1 MERKMMDGS
10 PAESQSSSKED
21 SCPQPSAHVRFPL
34 WSASTS
40 SAALKSKSSSVRTG
54 RLGSQPPAMHFW
66 PQNTECLIQEG
77 PDAEDNLPM
86 MSSAHQ
92 DDAVVPASLRSSSNV
107 SPSKDFI
114 RCLPLQLSMY
124 ILGFLDQKSLNACA
138 AVSRCWAF
146 MAEEVKRERVCQR
159 MTQEKILYLQGL
171 SPRGAVSNYAKT
183 VNVTIPRLNE
193 EGDVIEVEGHD
204 QESIMKVGSDEEEE
218 DNLQAIY
225 HNLQTDTIQL
235 EERNVFCG
243 SYNIRILTD
252 HPDRSRIIHYSG
264 GNLVAV
270 GSADRK
276 VRLLDMSGMKEVP
289 PLLSGHAGS
298 IKALF
303 LHEKKEFVL
312 SASFDLSIRCWNIR
326 SGACMKVFNG
336 HCGTITCLDF
346 HEEQFVSGARDGMV
360 KVWSLESGKCLKT
373 LKHGSGVWVVKT
385 DGARVVSGCDQG
397 LVKVWCAE
405 TGTLLKT
412 LEGHQGPVK
421 CLSFDQ
427 WHLVTGS
434 TDGYALGWS
443 MLGNLK
449 RCLIAF
455 RHPKEVLSLEFLYL
469 RVISGCADGKIRVFN
484 FLTGT
489 CLKVLMA
496 NSRGD
501 PISSFCVAENR
512 LVINSPTSLL
522 LFQFEE
528 VRWDYTLDADREMV
542 KKKNHHNGA
551 SGRAPLPLQPPKYP
565 SLGQM
570 HPLALQTP
578 ALCYELMES
587 AACQQL
593 FLEMEK
599 TFRLPAEQ
607 QKKLFIPGSPELH
620 AFALGKPAG
629 ALSARIRADTTGVDL
644 WTKCIQ
650 VVGIQSTA
658 LSSTPNVV
666 FCFLETDGKY
676 EYGPS
681 LYAPAHPDGAEA
693 ALQHE
698 KGRDLSF
705 PMSPDKFFLV
715 VSMLQKAWKAAHICS
730 SVKDTV
736 KVREAWEPPREHQQC
751 RPEKV
756 QLYKT
761 PLQHKKDQAVQL
773 QRVRLHSDSLT
784 MKRISTPFE
793 TKMLQ
798 LKLKNSLHGPT
809 VNSSIPAPSIVRP
822 KTCGFSQE
830 KKAHG
835 GHGKI
840 IPLLEDGVQLIHPI
854 TASSDLIKSTH
865 VMIAQMKKDV
875 VSRRIKPFCP
885 YAADPSP
892 SDSGFRLLTGKQ
904 KAVYEA
910 AAIAQ
915 DEEQQTKLTE
925 DQQRACKKAWL
936 RKVKGLP
943 VDSFTGEGK
952 IAAPELGF
960 NTFI

>member
-1 MERKMMDGS
+1 
-10 PAESQSSSKED
+10 
-21 SCPQPSAHVRFPL
+21 FFL
-34 WSASTS
+34 
-40 SAALKSKSSSVRTG
+40 
-54 RLGSQPPAMHFW
+54 LGSQLPAMHFW

-77 PDAEDNLPM
+77 PDAEDNSPM

-183 VNVTIPRLNE
+183 VNVTIPQLNE
-193 EGDVIEVEGHD
+193 DGDVIEVEGHD
-204 QESIMKVGSDEEEE
+204 GESIMKEEEG
-218 DNLQAIY
+218 NLQAIY
-225 HNLQTDTIQL
+225 HDLQTDRIQL

-243 SYNIRILTD
+243 SYNIRVLTD

-264 GNLVAV
+264 GNLVAI

-303 LHEKKEFVL
+303 LHEKKGFIL
-312 SASFDLSIRCWNIR
+312 SASFDLSIRCWNIC

-373 LKHGSGVWVVKT
+373 LKHGSGVWVVKM
-385 DGARVVSGCDQG
+385 DGARVVSGCNRG

-455 RHPKEVLSLEFLYL
+455 HHPKEVLSLEFLYL

-512 LVINSPTSLL
+512 LVINSPTNLL

-542 KKKNHHNGA
+542 KKKNYHDGA
-551 SGRAPLPLQPPKYP
+551 SGRAPLPLQPPKCP

-578 ALCYELMES
+578 
-587 AACQQL
+587 
-593 FLEMEK
+593 
-599 TFRLPAEQ
+599 EQ
-607 QKKLFIPGSPELH
+607 QKKLFISGSPELH

-629 ALSARIRADTTGVDL
+629 ALSARIGADTTG
-644 WTKCIQ
+644 KGSAQ
-650 VVGIQSTA
+650 PGRMGILQTS
-658 LSSTPNVV
+658 
-666 FCFLETDGKY
+666 
-676 EYGPS
+676 
-681 LYAPAHPDGAEA
+681 APKISEWLKEKVRISRRQPQA

-730 SVKDTV
+730 SVRDTV
-736 KVREAWEPPREHQQC
+736 KVREAWEPPREHQQH

-773 QRVRLHSDSLT
+773 QRARLHSDSLT

-809 VNSSIPAPSIVRP
+809 VNSSIPAPSVVRP

-840 IPLLEDGVQLIHPI
+840 IPLPEDGVQLIHPF
-854 TASSDLIKSTH
+854 TASSDLIKSMH

-885 YAADPSP
+885 YAADPSL
-892 SDSGFRLLTGKQ
+892 SDSRFRLLTGKQ
-904 KAVYEA
+904 KAAYEA

-925 DQQRACKKAWL
+925 DQQRARKKAWL

-943 VDSFTGEGK
+943 VGSFTGEGK

>member
-1 MERKMMDGS
+1 
-10 PAESQSSSKED
+10 
-21 SCPQPSAHVRFPL
+21 FFL
-34 WSASTS
+34 
-40 SAALKSKSSSVRTG
+40 
-54 RLGSQPPAMHFW
+54 LGSQPPAMHFW

-77 PDAEDNLPM
+77 SDAVDNSPM

-183 VNVTIPRLNE
+183 VNVTIPQLNE

-204 QESIMKVGSDEEEE
+204 QESITKEEE

-243 SYNIRILTD
+243 SYNIRVLTD

-276 VRLLDMSGMKEVP
+276 VRLFDMSGMKEVP

-360 KVWSLESGKCLKT
+360 KGESQDWQLPGQRQ
-373 LKHGSGVWVVKT
+373 
-385 DGARVVSGCDQG
+385 AVVSDGQRAWELRC
-397 LVKVWCAE
+397 VTHAACECERKP
-405 TGTLLKT
+405 TNGTVADSVAPLSFTLQT

-551 SGRAPLPLQPPKYP
+551 SGRAPLPLQPPKCP

-578 ALCYELMES
+578 
-587 AACQQL
+587 
-593 FLEMEK
+593 
-599 TFRLPAEQ
+599 EQ

-629 ALSARIRADTTGVDL
+629 ALSARIRADSTGKGSAQPGR
-644 WTKCIQ
+644 T
-650 VVGIQSTA
+650 GI
-658 LSSTPNVV
+658 
-666 FCFLETDGKY
+666 
-676 EYGPS
+676 
-681 LYAPAHPDGAEA
+681 
-693 ALQHE
+693 LQTSVPKISEWLKEKHE

-736 KVREAWEPPREHQQC
+736 KVREAWGPPREHQKC

-761 PLQHKKDQAVQL
+761 PLEHKKDQAVQL

-809 VNSSIPAPSIVRP
+809 VNSSIPAPSVVRP

-840 IPLLEDGVQLIHPI
+840 IPLLEDGVQLIHPF

-892 SDSGFRLLTGKQ
+892 SDSGFRLLTRKQ
-904 KAVYEA
+904 KAAYEA

>member
-1 MERKMMDGS
+1 F
-10 PAESQSSSKED
+10 
-21 SCPQPSAHVRFPL
+21 CL
-34 WSASTS
+34 
-40 SAALKSKSSSVRTG
+40 
-54 RLGSQPPAMHFW
+54 LGGQPPAMHFW
-66 PQNTECLIQEG
+66 PQNTKCLIQEG
-77 PDAEDNLPM
+77 PDAEDNSPM

-92 DDAVVPASLRSSSNV
+92 DDAVVPASLQSSSNV

-114 RCLPLQLSMY
+114 RCLPLQLSMH

-146 MAEEVKRERVCQR
+146 MAEEVKRECVCKR

-183 VNVTIPRLNE
+183 VNVTIPQLNE
-193 EGDVIEVEGHD
+193 EGDVIREQGHD
-204 QESIMKVGSDEEEE
+204 QESITKEGE

-225 HNLQTDTIQL
+225 RDLRTDTIQL

-243 SYNIRILTD
+243 SYNIRVLTD
-252 HPDRSRIIHYSG
+252 RPDRSRIIHYSG

-276 VRLLDMSGMKEVP
+276 VRLLDISGMKEVP

-303 LHEKKEFVL
+303 LHEKKGFVL

-373 LKHGSGVWVVKT
+373 LKHGGGVWVVKT
-385 DGARVVSGCDQG
+385 DGARVVSGCDRG

-405 TGTLLKT
+405 TGTLIKT

-434 TDGYALGWS
+434 TDGYTLGWS
-443 MLGNLK
+443 VLGNLK

-469 RVISGCADGKIRVFN
+469 RVISGCADGKIRVFS

-501 PISSFCVAENR
+501 PMSSFCVAENR

-542 KKKNHHNGA
+542 RKKNQCNGA
-551 SGRAPLPLQPPKYP
+551 SGRAPLPLQPPKRP

-578 ALCYELMES
+578 
-587 AACQQL
+587 
-593 FLEMEK
+593 
-599 TFRLPAEQ
+599 EQ

-620 AFALGKPAG
+620 AFALGKPAR
-629 ALSARIRADTTGVDL
+629 ALSARIRADTTG
-644 WTKCIQ
+644 K
-650 VVGIQSTA
+650 G
-658 LSSTPNVV
+658 SSQP
-666 FCFLETDGKY
+666 D

-681 LYAPAHPDGAEA
+681 LYAPSHPDGAEA
-693 ALQHE
+693 ALQHG
-698 KGRDLSF
+698 KGRDLSI

-730 SVKDTV
+730 SIKDTV
-736 KVREAWEPPREHQQC
+736 KVREAWEPPREHQQ
-751 RPEKV
+751 RHPGKV

-761 PLQHKKDQAVQL
+761 PLQHKKDQPVQL
-773 QRVRLHSDSLT
+773 QRVRLHRDSLT
-784 MKRISTPFE
+784 MKSISTPFE

-809 VNSSIPAPSIVRP
+809 VNSSIPAPSVVRP
-822 KTCGFSQE
+822 KTCGFSRE

-835 GHGKI
+835 GHGKV
-840 IPLLEDGVQLIHPI
+840 IPLPEDGVPLIDPF

-865 VMIAQMKKDV
+865 VMIAQRKKDV

-904 KAVYEA
+904 EA
-910 AAIAQ
+910 AALAQ
-915 DEEQQTKLTE
+915 DEEQQAKLTE
-925 DQQRACKKAWL
+925 DQQRAGKKAWL

-960 NTFI
+960 NTFL

>member
-1 MERKMMDGS
+1 MMDGS

-21 SCPQPSAHVRFPL
+21 SCPQPGAQIRFPL

-40 SAALKSKSSSVRTG
+40 SAALRNKSSSARTG
-54 RLGSQPPAMHFW
+54 RLGGQPPAMHFW

-77 PDAEDNLPM
+77 PDAEDNSPM

-92 DDAVVPASLRSSSNV
+92 GDAVVPASLQSSSNV
-107 SPSKDFI
+107 GPSKDFI

-124 ILGFLDQKSLNACA
+124 ILGFLDQKSLHACA

-146 MAEEVKRERVCQR
+146 MAEEVKRERVCKR
-159 MTQEKILYLQGL
+159 MTQEKILYLQGS

-183 VNVTIPRLNE
+183 VNVTIPQLNE
-193 EGDVIEVEGHD
+193 EGDVIKEQGHD
-204 QESIMKVGSDEEEE
+204 RESITKEE
-218 DNLQAIY
+218 DNLQAVY
-225 HNLQTDTIQL
+225 RDLQTDTIQL

-243 SYNIRILTD
+243 SYNIRVLTD
-252 HPDRSRIIHYSG
+252 RPDRSRIIHYSG

-303 LHEKKEFVL
+303 LHEQKGFIL

-373 LKHGSGVWVVKT
+373 LKHGGGVWVVKT
-385 DGARVVSGCDQG
+385 DGARVVSGCDRG
-397 LVKVWCAE
+397 LAKVWCAE
-405 TGTLLKT
+405 TGTLIKT

-512 LVINSPTSLL
+512 LVINSPTGLL

-528 VRWDYTLDADREMV
+528 VRWDYTLDTDREMV
-542 KKKNHHNGA
+542 RKKNQHNGTSA
-551 SGRAPLPLQPPKYP
+551 RAPLPLQPPERP

-620 AFALGKPAG
+620 AFALGKPAR
-629 ALSARIRADTTGVDL
+629 ALSARIRADTT
-644 WTKCIQ
+644 
-650 VVGIQSTA
+650 
-658 LSSTPNVV
+658 
-666 FCFLETDGKY
+666 DGKC

-698 KGRDLSF
+698 KGRDLNF

-715 VSMLQKAWKAAHICS
+715 VSMLQKAWKAAHVCS

-736 KVREAWEPPREHQQC
+736 KVREAWEPPREHGQC

-756 QLYKT
+756 QLHKT

-784 MKRISTPFE
+784 MKSISTPFE

-809 VNSSIPAPSIVRP
+809 VNSSIPAPSVVRP
-822 KTCGFSQE
+822 KTCGFSRE

-835 GHGKI
+835 GHGKV
-840 IPLLEDGVQLIHPI
+840 IPLPEDGVPLIDPF
-854 TASSDLIKSTH
+854 TASSDLINSTH
-865 VMIAQMKKDV
+865 VMIAQMKKNV

-892 SDSGFRLLTGKQ
+892 SSSGFRLLTGKQ
-904 KAVYEA
+904 KAAYEA
-910 AAIAQ
+910 AAVAQ

-925 DQQRACKKAWL
+925 DQQRARKKAWL